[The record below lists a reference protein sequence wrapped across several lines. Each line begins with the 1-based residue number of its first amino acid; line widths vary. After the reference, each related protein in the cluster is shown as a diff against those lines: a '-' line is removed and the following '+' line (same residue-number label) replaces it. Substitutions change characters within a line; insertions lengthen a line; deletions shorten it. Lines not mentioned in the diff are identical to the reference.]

1 MDEDVKL
8 NLDTGCVEDDR
19 ELLVLGL
26 GAVRIEIRAS
36 ATDMRWL
43 RPLFTA
49 NAEPFKA
56 LRDLGYMPR

>member
-1 MDEDVKL
+1 MTNE
-8 NLDTGCVEDDR
+8 R

-26 GAVRIEIRAS
+26 RGIRIEIRAS
-36 ATDMRWL
+36 AADMRWL

-56 LRDLGYMPR
+56 LRDMGYMPEDKAHG